1 MATSIPSISI
11 IFFLFA
17 SYQLV
22 SLFLLFSL
30 EKGYALHD
38 EKTLQN
44 DYHTIRISSLLPA
57 SVCNSSTNGHTKK
70 ATLKV
75 VHKHGPCS
83 HLSLDKANVPNVTQI
98 LSEDQSRV
106 NLIHFRLSSNSAQNN
121 ILKSSKAT
129 LPVNSGAS
137 IGTGNFVVTVGL
149 GTPKKDLT
157 LVFDTGSDL
166 TWTQCQPCL
175 GSCYQQQEPI
185 FNPNES
191 TTYKNISCNSA
202 ECTQLTSNAGGVI
215 KRCSNSS
222 ICIYGVGYVDQSY
235 SIGFFSKDTL
245 TLTPTDVL
253 PNFRFGC
260 GQSND
265 GLFGGAAGL
274 LGLGRNQLS
283 VVSQTSS
290 MYQKYFSYCLPSAS
304 SSTGHLTFGKGGPS
318 SALKLNFTPFSR
330 NSKNP
335 SFYFVHI
342 TGIKVGGRK
351 LSIAKSVFK
360 TTTSIIDSGTVI
372 TRLPPA
378 IYSALRTAFR
388 RKMTNYLMTKG
399 LPLLDTCYDLSNN
412 KTVLIPKIS
421 FYFQGN
427 VEAPIYPTGIL
438 FGHSVSQVCLAFAG
452 NSNASDVGIFGN
464 NQQKTLEVAYD
475 VTGGKLGFGTGGCS

>member
-1 MATSIPSISI
+1 MLATTIASSITISFLFCVS
-11 IFFLFA
+11 FFL
-17 SYQLV
+17 
-22 SLFLLFSL
+22 LLCSS
-30 EKGYALHD
+30 KNGYALGGG
-38 EKTLQN
+38 ERKTMQSHF
-44 DYHTIRISSLLPA
+44 HTFQVNSLLPV
-57 SVCNSSTNGHTKK
+57 SVCNPSIKGYGKK

-83 HLSLDKANVPNVTQI
+83 HLSLDKANAPNVTQI

-106 NLIHFRLSSNSAQNN
+106 NIIHFRLSSNSAQNN
-121 ILKSSKAT
+121 ILNSSKAT

-137 IGTGNFVVTVGL
+137 IGTGNFIVTVGL

-157 LVFDTGSDL
+157 LLFDTGSDL

-175 GSCYQQQEPI
+175 VSCYRQQEPI

-202 ECTQLTSNAGGVI
+202 ECTQLTSHAGGVI

-222 ICIYGVGYVDQSY
+222 TCIYGIGYVDQSY

-260 GQSND
+260 GQSNR

-274 LGLGRNQLS
+274 LGLARNQLS

-290 MYQKYFSYCLPSAS
+290 MYQKYFSYCLPSTS
-304 SSTGHLTFGKGGPS
+304 SSTGHLTFGKGGTS

-378 IYSALRTAFR
+378 IYSALRVAFR
-388 RKMTNYLMTKG
+388 QKMTNYPMTKG
-399 LPLLDTCYDLSNN
+399 LSMLDTCYDLSNN
-412 KTVLIPKIS
+412 KTVLIPKIR

-427 VEAPIYPTGIL
+427 VKVPIYPTGIL

-452 NSNASDVGIFGN
+452 NSNASDVGVFGN
-464 NQQKTLEVAYD
+464 HQQKTLEVAYD
-475 VTGGKLGFGTGGCS
+475 AIGGKLGFGIGGCS

>member
-11 IFFLFA
+11 IFFFTKDPLEFFFPK
-17 SYQLV
+17 LV

-38 EKTLQN
+38 EKTRQN
-44 DYHTIRISSLLPA
+44 DYHTIHISSILPA
-57 SVCNSSTNGHTKK
+57 SVCNSSTNGHSKK

-175 GSCYQQQEPI
+175 GSCYQQEEPI

-202 ECTQLTSNAGGVI
+202 ECTQLTSDAGGVM

-222 ICIYGVGYVDQSY
+222 ICIYGIGYVDQSY
-235 SIGFFSKDTL
+235 SIGFFSKGTL

-274 LGLGRNQLS
+274 LGFGRNQLS
-283 VVSQTSS
+283 V
-290 MYQKYFSYCLPSAS
+290 K
-304 SSTGHLTFGKGGPS
+304 
-318 SALKLNFTPFSR
+318 LKESIVLLRPYNGDQSR
-330 NSKNP
+330 WTETI
-335 SFYFVHI
+335 H
-342 TGIKVGGRK
+342 R
-351 LSIAKSVFK
+351 KSVFK

-388 RKMTNYLMTKG
+388 RKMTNYPMTK
-399 LPLLDTCYDLSNN
+399 
-412 KTVLIPKIS
+412 
-421 FYFQGN
+421 
-427 VEAPIYPTGIL
+427 
-438 FGHSVSQVCLAFAG
+438 G

-475 VTGGKLGFGTGGCS
+475 VTGGKLGLGTGGCS

>member
-11 IFFLFA
+11 TFFLFA

-22 SLFLLFSL
+22 SLFLLFPL

-38 EKTLQN
+38 EKTRQN
-44 DYHTIRISSLLPA
+44 DYHTIHISSILPA
-57 SVCNSSTNGHTKK
+57 SVCNSSTNGHSKK

-98 LSEDQSRV
+98 LSEGQSRV

-175 GSCYQQQEPI
+175 GSCYQQEEPI

-202 ECTQLTSNAGGVI
+202 ECTQLTSDAGGVM

-222 ICIYGVGYVDQSY
+222 ICIYGIGYVDQSY

-245 TLTPTDVL
+245 TWTPTDVL

-274 LGLGRNQLS
+274 LGFGRNQLS

-318 SALKLNFTPFSR
+318 SALNRWTETIHR
-330 NSKNP
+330 
-335 SFYFVHI
+335 
-342 TGIKVGGRK
+342 
-351 LSIAKSVFK
+351 KSVFK

-372 TRLPPA
+372 TSLPPA

-388 RKMTNYLMTKG
+388 RKMTNYPMTK
-399 LPLLDTCYDLSNN
+399 
-412 KTVLIPKIS
+412 
-421 FYFQGN
+421 
-427 VEAPIYPTGIL
+427 
-438 FGHSVSQVCLAFAG
+438 G

-475 VTGGKLGFGTGGCS
+475 VTGGKLGLGTGGCS